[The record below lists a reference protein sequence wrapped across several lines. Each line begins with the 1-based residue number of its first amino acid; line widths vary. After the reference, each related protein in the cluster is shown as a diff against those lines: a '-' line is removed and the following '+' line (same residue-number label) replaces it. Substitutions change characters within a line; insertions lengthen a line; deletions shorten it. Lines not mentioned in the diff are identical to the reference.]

1 MTLQSLKLQ
10 INYWVFVLFF
20 LMSGHAFS
28 QTVDIIAVT
37 GKGIASDRSEAV
49 SRALIEAVGK
59 VNPTAVSA
67 IDQVAKS
74 SRKKISKI
82 DGVASTDSVRT
93 TEIDREF
100 SQATKG
106 VVKSWNIVSESLNAQ
121 SQFVVIVAAE
131 VFRLKDSP
139 QLSRKRVSIIPGENI
154 DKNLNIILSTA
165 VSESL
170 TKSRKFAVLQD
181 NNRSEIQNFIQ
192 NIRTNGRVE
201 DLVRLRGTAAPE
213 LVIIVGLEELV
224 ESGSRLRGR
233 ISIEVIDYSS
243 GQIKY
248 QNSSPILLKVGDMA
262 SAQRRLKVMG
272 SELSKQLISH
282 IYPPL
287 VVGWNGES
295 MTLGLGDGFF
305 NVGEVV
311 QVYESLGGLRDPYT
325 GEFLEENLRPICQ
338 AVIKNVTSR
347 VALASPRSQ
356 CGSPFSP
363 GSLDAIGELETRFF
377 VVARV
382 DYGATESPTNSLLNS
397 RPSNRSE
404 DFKGLFK
411 TD

>member
-1 MTLQSLKLQ
+1 MTLQSPYLRIK
-10 INYWVFVLFF
+10 YWIFVLLLFEV
-20 LMSGHAFS
+20 GHAFS
-28 QTVDIIAVT
+28 QTVDVITVT

-74 SRKKISKI
+74 SKKKISKA
-82 DGVASTDSVRT
+82 DGVASTESEQA

-121 SQFVVIVAAE
+121 SLFEVIVAAE
-131 VFRLKDSP
+131 VFRLKDSK
-139 QLSRKRVSIIPGENI
+139 QLSRKRVSIVPGENI
-154 DKNLNIILSTA
+154 DKNLNKILSAA

-181 NNRSEIQNFIQ
+181 NNRLEIQNFIQ

-213 LVIIVGLEELV
+213 LVIIVGLDEFA

-233 ISIEVIDYSS
+233 ISIEVIDYGS

-262 SAQRRLKVMG
+262 SAQRRLRVMG
-272 SELSKQLISH
+272 SELSKKLISH

-305 NVGEVV
+305 NVGDVV

-347 VALASPRSQ
+347 VALANPRSQ
-356 CGSPFSP
+356 CGSPFNP
-363 GSLDAIGELETRFF
+363 GSLDAISEIETRFF

-382 DYGATESPTNSLLNS
+382 DYGATESSANSLLNS
-397 RPSNRSE
+397 PPANRSE
-404 DFKGLFK
+404 DFKGLFQ

>member
-1 MTLQSLKLQ
+1 MTLQTFNLR
-10 INYWVFVLFF
+10 INYWVFVVF
-20 LMSGHAFS
+20 LLLACNATS
-28 QTVDIIAVT
+28 QTVDVIAVI
-37 GKGIASDRSEAV
+37 GKGTASDRSEAV

-74 SRKKISKI
+74 SKKKTTKTENVTLNESE
-82 DGVASTDSVRT
+82 RT

-100 SQATKG
+100 HQVTKG
-106 VVKSWNIVSESLNAQ
+106 VVKSWNIVSEILNAQ
-121 SQFVVIVAAE
+121 SLFEVIVAAE

-139 QLSRKRVSIIPGENI
+139 QLSRKRVSVISGENI
-154 DKNLNIILSTA
+154 DKNLNKILSAA

-181 NNRSEIQNFIQ
+181 NNRIEIQNFIQ
-192 NIRTNGRVE
+192 NIGVNGRVE
-201 DLVRLRGTAAPE
+201 DLVKLQGTAAPE
-213 LVIIVGLEELV
+213 LVIVVELDELV

-233 ISIEVIDYSS
+233 ISIEVIDYGS

-248 QNSSPILLKVGDMA
+248 QNSSPILPKVGDMA
-262 SAQRRLKVMG
+262 SAYRRLKIMG
-272 SELSKQLISH
+272 SELGKQLISH

-287 VVGWNGES
+287 VVGWNGET

-305 NVGEVV
+305 NVGEVI

-325 GEFLEENLRPICQ
+325 GEFLEENLRPLCK
-338 AVIKNVTSR
+338 AVIKDVTSR

-356 CGSPFSP
+356 CGSPFNP
-363 GSLDAIGELETRFF
+363 GSLEAIGELETRFF

-382 DYGATESPTNSLLNS
+382 DYGATESSTNTLLNS
-397 RPSNRSE
+397 RPASRSE